1 MFDKFQTVSL
11 SSSTSSLSN
20 SLLGSIEFQFILNK
34 FCNVLLE
41 QFDVFCFV
49 VFFINYTLSVFA
61 GHNNNKFLTPQKF
74 ALDIEKIVVDEQ
86 LNYIDAII
94 HYCEINNIEV
104 ESVTKL
110 ISKPLKE
117 RLKWDAIRL
126 NFMKKTSRAKLPL

>member
-1 MFDKFQTVSL
+1 MEPNKELEKAIASKF
-11 SSSTSSLSN
+11 
-20 SLLGSIEFQFILNK
+20 I
-34 FCNVLLE
+34 
-41 QFDVFCFV
+41 
-49 VFFINYTLSVFA
+49 
-61 GHNNNKFLTPQKF
+61 TPQKF
-74 ALDIEKIVVDEQ
+74 AIEIEKIVVAEE